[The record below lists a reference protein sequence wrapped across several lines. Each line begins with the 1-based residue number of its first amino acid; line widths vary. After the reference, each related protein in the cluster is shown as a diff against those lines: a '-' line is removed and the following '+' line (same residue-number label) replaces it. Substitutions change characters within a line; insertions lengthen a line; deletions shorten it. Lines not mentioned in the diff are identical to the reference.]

1 MKSRLIIIRIVLLF
15 LIILAF
21 SFLFTSCQL
30 HKQSPTPESP
40 KSTFK
45 STFPKDDLGRPVDLS
60 KPAQRVAVIGPGATE
75 VLFDL
80 GLGGRIVGRD
90 QISDYPPATSKIP
103 IIGNFTG
110 PFFEKVIAAQ
120 PDLLIMQGETWDAA
134 RVATY
139 QQKTGVPVA
148 ALTAPTLQAA
158 ADDIRKMG
166 AWLGETTKADA
177 LATRLDA
184 AIKNA
189 PGADISAF
197 IQISNPPLW
206 TAGKGTLVSDIAEHC
221 GFTNVAKVGGYKQFG
236 VESLLALNPDVYIVP
251 SDGADA
257 AKVLSALR
265 ADAQLRDLKA
275 VKSGQVIVIDSDLL
289 LRPGPRLL
297 EGIAQLRA
305 AAAKY
310 HS

>member
-15 LIILAF
+15 AIILAF

-30 HKQSPTPESP
+30 RNQRQPEKSLQSAS
-40 KSTFK
+40 K
-45 STFPKDDLGRPVDLS
+45 STFPNDDLERPVNLS
-60 KPAQRVAVIGPGATE
+60 QPAQRVAVIGPGATE

-90 QISDYPPATSKIP
+90 QISDYPPTTSQIP

-110 PFFEKVIAAQ
+110 PFFEKVIAVH
-120 PDLLIMQGETWDAA
+120 PDLLIMQGETWDAT
-134 RVATY
+134 RVETY

-166 AWLGETTKADA
+166 AWLGETTRADA
-177 LATRLDA
+177 LAAKLDA
-184 AIKNA
+184 AVKDA
-189 PGADISAF
+189 PTADISAF

-206 TAGKGTLVSDIAEHC
+206 TAGSGTLVSDVAAHC
-221 GFTNVAKVGGYKQFG
+221 GFSNVAKVSGYKEFSM
-236 VESLLALNPDVYIVP
+236 ESLLALDPDVYIVP
-251 SDGADA
+251 SDEDA

-265 ADAQLRDLKA
+265 NDAQLRNLKA
-275 VKSGQVIVIDSDLL
+275 IKNGNVIVIKSDLL

-305 AAAKY
+305 AARKY